1 MRELTNDENEQ
12 VSGGIG
18 LLGAGLGIVTGV
30 GSTYFA
36 GGNGGQILGAGILGG
51 VAGFFG
57 GIATSSFV
65 PTFARVFF
73 GASSAE
79 VGIMGNHVG
88 TGS

>member
-1 MRELTNDENEQ
+1 MRELTCDEIEQ
-12 VSGGIG
+12 VSGGFG
-18 LLGAGLGIVTGV
+18 LLGVGLGIVTGV
-30 GSTYFA
+30 GSTYF
-36 GGNGGQILGAGILGG
+36 GRGNVGQVLGAGILGG

-57 GIATSSFV
+57 GIATSSYV

-88 TGS
+88 NSS